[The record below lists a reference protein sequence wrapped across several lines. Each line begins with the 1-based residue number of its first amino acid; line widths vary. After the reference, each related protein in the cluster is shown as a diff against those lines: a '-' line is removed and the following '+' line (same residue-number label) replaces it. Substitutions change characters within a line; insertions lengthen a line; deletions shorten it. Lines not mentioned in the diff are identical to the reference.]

1 MGPHECVTVCER
13 APEGDGAEG
22 VCVCVV
28 VRERER
34 EGGGRVRMRVRPRRK
49 LQRHWKQH
57 KGARNRDR
65 GGLPWPSSG

>member
-1 MGPHECVTVCER
+1 MLQYVREHLREMEQS
-13 APEGDGAEG
+13 
-22 VCVCVV
+22 VCVCVCV
-28 VRERER
+28 FVRERER
-34 EGGGRVRMRVRPRRK
+34 AGGGRVRMRVRPRRK